1 MSSFF
6 TPFKVGLLII
16 ASVVVFIFMFGT
28 LNESV
33 LKRDGGYTVHAY
45 LDDASGLAEQ
55 SRVMLSGIA
64 VGEVKAIKLEDRRAR
79 VEIKMREDV
88 ELYSGVERTLANGET
103 QLVDAATLNK
113 KSASLLGD
121 FYLEITPGLRGEVL
135 EDGDEIP
142 IVVLPVS
149 TDELM
154 RQMSDLGEN
163 LELISHDIKDITGTM
178 SDVFGDPETGNRL
191 RRILSDVEELT
202 HTLQNIATTNEK
214 KIDTIVSN
222 VEGMSRDLR
231 TATNQTSQSVDQI
244 LADVEAVTSEVRY
257 IIGQNS
263 QDVAEGIG
271 TVTST
276 LASLQLA
283 LDNLNYSLENIQEI
297 TDDVADGEGTLG
309 RLVTDDT
316 IARQTERAVTSAADL
331 LESINRLE
339 TWVELR
345 SEYAIQNRS
354 FKNYFR
360 LSLRPNPN
368 KFYLL
373 ELVDDPRGDTSTT
386 VRTTVSSDPEDPGI
400 VYEEVTETERKFQVS
415 LMMGQ
420 RWEVIPND
428 MLYLG
433 GRFGILE
440 SSGGLGANI
449 WAFDDAFEARFD
461 LFDFSENDKPRLRMY
476 GLIYG
481 RALFSDTSIFSKL
494 FIQGGVDDVLNGG
507 PRDYFI
513 GAGLQ
518 FNDRDLRGILT
529 VAPSPSF

>member
-1 MSSFF
+1 MTSFF

-16 ASVVVFIFMFGT
+16 AAVFAFIFMFGT
-28 LNESV
+28 LNESI
-33 LKRDGGYTVHAY
+33 LKGDGGYTVHAY
-45 LDDASGLAEQ
+45 LDDASGLAEK

-64 VGEVKAIKLEDRRAR
+64 IGEVSTISLDGLRAR
-79 VEIKMREDV
+79 VDITIREDV
-88 ELYSGVERTLANGET
+88 RLYAGIEQTLPNGET
-103 QLVDAATLNK
+103 DLVDEATLKK

-121 FYLEITPGLRGEVL
+121 FFLEITPGLRGEFL

-142 IVVLPVS
+142 TVILPIG
-149 TDELM
+149 TDELL
-154 RQMSDLGEN
+154 RQMSQLGGN
-163 LELISHDIKDITGTM
+163 LELISVDIKEITGTM
-178 SDVFGDPETGNRL
+178 ADVFGDPETGNKL
-191 RRILSDVEELT
+191 RRILTDVEQLT
-202 HTLQNIATTNEK
+202 DTLQSIATGNEK
-214 KIDTIVSN
+214 HIDTIVTN
-222 VEGMSRDLR
+222 IEGISRELR
-231 TATNQTSQSVDQI
+231 TATNQTAQSVDSI

-316 IARQTERAVTSAADL
+316 IARQTERAITSAADL
-331 LESINRLE
+331 LESISRLE
-339 TWVELR
+339 TWIELR
-345 SEYAIQNRS
+345 SEYAVQSRS
-354 FKNYFR
+354 FKNFFR
-360 LSLRPNPN
+360 LTLKPNPN
-368 KFYLL
+368 KFYIF
-373 ELVDDPRGDTSTT
+373 ELVDDPRGDSETT
-386 VRTTVSSDPEDPGI
+386 VRTTVSTDPEQPGI
-400 VYEEVTETERKFQVS
+400 VYEEVTETKRQFKFS

-420 RWEVIPND
+420 RWEIIPND
-428 MLYLG
+428 FLYLG
-433 GRFGILE
+433 GRFGIIE

-461 LFDFSENDKPRLRMY
+461 IFDFGESDKPRFRMY
-476 GLIYG
+476 GLLYG
-481 RALFSDTSIFSKL
+481 RALFSDSSVFSKL
-494 FIQGGVDDVLNGG
+494 FLQGGIDDVLNGE
-507 PRDYFI
+507 PRDYFF

-529 VAPSPSF
+529 VAPTPSF

>member
-1 MSSFF
+1 MHSFF

-16 ASVVVFIFMFGT
+16 AAVVAFIFMFGT

-33 LKRDGGYTVHAY
+33 LKGDGGYTVHAY
-45 LDDASGLAEQ
+45 LDNASGLAEK

-64 VGEVKAIKLEDRRAR
+64 VGEVKAIKLEGQRAR
-79 VEIKMREDV
+79 VEIQLRKDIK
-88 ELYSGVERTLANGET
+88 LYSGVEKTLPNGET
-103 QLVDAATLNK
+103 TLTDEATLSK

-121 FYLEITPGLRGEVL
+121 YYLEITPGLRGTEL
-135 EDGDEIP
+135 KDGDEIP
-142 IVVLPVS
+142 TVILPVS

-154 RQMSDLGEN
+154 RQMSDLGNN
-163 LELISHDIKDITGTM
+163 LQIISEDIKEITGTM
-178 SDVFGDPETGNRL
+178 ADVFGDPETGNKL
-191 RRILSDVEELT
+191 RRILTDVEELT
-202 HTLQNIATTNEK
+202 HTLQTIAKTNEK
-214 KIDTIVSN
+214 KIDTIVTN
-222 VEGMSRDLR
+222 IEGISRELR
-231 TATNQTSQSVDQI
+231 IATNQTATSVDHI
-244 LADVEAVTSEVRY
+244 LADVEAVTSEIRY

-297 TDDVADGEGTLG
+297 TDDIADGQGTIG

-331 LESINRLE
+331 LDSINRLE
-339 TWVELR
+339 TWIELR
-345 SEYAIQNRS
+345 SEYALQSRS

-368 KFYLL
+368 KFYLF
-373 ELVDDPRGDTSTT
+373 ELVDDPRGDTETT
-386 VRTTVSSDPEDPGI
+386 IRTTVSTDPEEPGI
-400 VYEEVTETERKFQVS
+400 KYEEITETRRKFKIS

-420 RWEVIPND
+420 RWQILPND
-428 MLYLG
+428 LLYLG

-440 SSGGLGANI
+440 SSGGLGANL

-461 LFDFSENDKPRLRMY
+461 VFDFGESDKPRFRMY

-481 RALFSDTSIFSKL
+481 RALFSETSIFSKL
-494 FIQGGVDDVLNGG
+494 FLQGGVDDLLNTG

-529 VAPSPSF
+529 VAPTPSF